1 LQVNLKAKLTNN
13 LLEVT
18 MKKLLVTMLAVLSCG
33 ATYALPLGNPSE
45 ASLLCDGVFWE
56 GHCGDL
62 CDPCL
67 TWCDAFS
74 VRLGFYGDYVFN
86 RYMEADATSN
96 NRDLDSAQ
104 VYTNAAYLAANFWDR
119 VDIWGT
125 LGATNL
131 TFSGDL
137 GLLNPAAGVETGDNV
152 FELTGVEDF
161 SWSIGARA
169 TLWECGCT
177 ALGVEFQWF
186 STRQDVD
193 KLTIYDNFGGVKR
206 ETFASDRNLK
216 VQYTDWQIGLGVSHR
231 INMLVPYIGV
241 TWGTAQAKFGSAAP
255 SFGVD
260 SVDLNNFE
268 SVKTWGFAVG
278 TSLVDCEKMALT
290 VEVDLAREA
299 AAYVNGQF
307 RF

>member
-1 LQVNLKAKLTNN
+1 
-13 LLEVT
+13 
-18 MKKLLVTMLAVLSCG
+18 MKKLLMTMLAVLSCG

-86 RYMEADATSN
+86 RYMEAKVGQSKRA
-96 NRDLDSAQ
+96 LDTAQ
-104 VYTNAAYLAANFWDR
+104 AYTNAAYLAANFWDK

-125 LGATNL
+125 LGSTSL
-131 TFSGDL
+131 EF
-137 GLLNPAAGVETGDNV
+137 TGDAYVLAPTSGV
-152 FELTGVEDF
+152 FLPQQSFSLTGVEDF
-161 SWSIGARA
+161 SWSIGTRA

-177 ALGVEFQWF
+177 ALGAEFQWF
-186 STRQDVD
+186 STRQNIDSLIIDGANRVTLAAD
-193 KLTIYDNFGGVKR
+193 QNVH
-206 ETFASDRNLK
+206 

-231 INMLVPYIGV
+231 INMFVPYIGV
-241 TWGTAQAKFGSAAP
+241 TWGTAQAKFGGAQVTLSDIIFA
-255 SFGVD
+255 
-260 SVDLNNFE
+260 LNDYE
-268 SVKTWGFAVG
+268 SEKTWGYAVG

-290 VEVDLAREA
+290 VEVDLARTK